1 MRISFPPRLAD
12 NVSCILGSIS
22 NTLVDSDLSRY
33 MCEKECDGWIA
44 ASVGST
50 NILLSRYISNSEPE
64 DDELNDDDSTCNDD
78 DDSFDLSSYLD
89 SEGAQEKV
97 AEFFSHATNVSR
109 PCGVIPE
116 HLSKIWHISKE
127 DASQT
132 INTTTQTY
140 V

>member
-1 MRISFPPRLAD
+1 MAGLQQVLDQRTYYCRHS
-12 NVSCILGSIS
+12 
-22 NTLVDSDLSRY
+22 
-33 MCEKECDGWIA
+33 
-44 ASVGST
+44 
-50 NILLSRYISNSEPE
+50 E

-78 DDSFDLSSYLD
+78 DDSFDLSSDLD

-97 AEFFSHATNVSR
+97 TEFFSHATNVSR
-109 PCGVIPE
+109 PCGVTPE

-127 DASQT
+127 DASKT